1 MSELDL
7 LNMARSV
14 TANEVS
20 MFMQLITITFA
31 MIVAIYYFLNGAR
44 LAIKI
49 FAFVAYMVGML
60 VLVGQMLI
68 ESNLKDQVFAALHA
82 LPNVSPV
89 TQRYLGVSESWLGLT
104 TRIFF
109 NGAFWILAAGIF
121 YLLFIWK
128 KAPQAS
134 AHASTLP

>member
-7 LNMARSV
+7 LNIARTA

-31 MIVAIYYFLNGAR
+31 MIVAIYYFLSGAR

-68 ESNLKDQVFAALHA
+68 ESNLKDQVFMTLHA
-82 LPNVSPV
+82 QPNLSPV
-89 TQRYLGVSESWLGLT
+89 TQRYLGVSESWLGVT
-104 TRIFF
+104 TSILF
-109 NGAFWILAAGIF
+109 NGAFWILALGIF

-128 KAPQAS
+128 KAAE
-134 AHASTLP
+134 ARH